1 MKPNKIQFIHYYRL
15 CDAIKTVIPA
25 NAGIY
30 KTVSNLFSIFTRI
43 QLSSNI
49 QAFIIMTILSGILLS
64 CSSNK
69 SDDLSQAVDKICI
82 ELKKSLTPQ
91 TLKKSGDIFKAEY
104 LDKQNIQS
112 GDLAERYA
120 AFRPCFGS
128 LNYKI
133 PVLPENPNSIITGDM
148 NQYFTIATPPM
159 ELILEGDAIPAFN
172 LHFTFSVTKKLSDT
186 INLELNGNLHL
197 LDENSNIVK
206 SYNLYPTPDFYRF
219 LKIGKGDFKYTAFL
233 SPMWNP
239 FDDNPFAK
247 SAETLTQMLKVK
259 KYRLEIT
266 SNKSIKTKSAQEKT
280 DQQDGEILDKLL
292 IK

>member
-1 MKPNKIQFIHYYRL
+1 MKPNKIQIFIL
-15 CDAIKTVIPA
+15 LT
-25 NAGIY
+25 
-30 KTVSNLFSIFTRI
+30 L
-43 QLSSNI
+43 
-49 QAFIIMTILSGILLS
+49 LSGMLLS

-69 SDDLSQAVDKICI
+69 SDDLSQTVDKICL
-82 ELKKSLTPQ
+82 ELKQSLTPQ
-91 TLKKSGDIFKAEY
+91 ALNNSGVIFKTEY
-104 LDKQNIQS
+104 LNKQKLQS
-112 GDLAERYA
+112 GDLAEKYA

-133 PVLPENPNSIITGDM
+133 SVLPENPNSIITGDM
-148 NQYFTIATPPM
+148 NQYFTIGTPPT

-172 LHFTFSVTKKLSDT
+172 IHFTFSVTKKLLDT
-186 INLELNGNLHL
+186 IKLEINGNLHL

-219 LKIGKGDFKYTAFL
+219 LKIGNGDFKYTAFL

-239 FDDNPFAK
+239 FDDNPFPKA
-247 SAETLTQMLKVK
+247 AETLTQMLKVK

-266 SNKSIKTKSAQEKT
+266 STKSIKTKSAREKI

>member
-1 MKPNKIQFIHYYRL
+1 MKPNKIQ
-15 CDAIKTVIPA
+15 
-25 NAGIY
+25 
-30 KTVSNLFSIFTRI
+30 IF
-43 QLSSNI
+43 
-49 QAFIIMTILSGILLS
+49 ILLPLLTALLSS

-69 SDDLSQAVDKICI
+69 SDDLSQTVDKICL

-91 TLKKSGDIFKAEY
+91 TLNNSGVIFKTEY
-104 LDKQNIQS
+104 LDKQKLQS
-112 GDLAERYA
+112 GDLAEKYA

-133 PVLPENPNSIITGDM
+133 PILPENPNSIITGDM
-148 NQYFTIATPPM
+148 NQYFTIATPPT

-172 LHFTFSVTKKLSDT
+172 IHFTFSVTKKLLDT
-186 INLELNGNLHL
+186 IKLEINGNIYL

-266 SNKSIKTKSAQEKT
+266 SNKSIKKTKSEQEKT